1 MPIRPAAQADISAI
15 LNLLDQILRVHY
27 QARPDLFEGQGT
39 KFTEQELLDLL
50 NQADKPV
57 FVYQDDQ
64 GHVLGHLFLE
74 VRTPSHPVQKPVK
87 SCFIEDLCVSE
98 QARGL
103 GIGKQLY
110 TFAKDYAKS
119 QNCYNLTLN
128 VWNANQTATDFYRN
142 LGLTPQQ
149 TQMEEI
155 LD

>member
-1 MPIRPAAQADISAI
+1 MPIRPASPSDIPDI
-15 LNLLDQILRVHY
+15 LSLLDQILKVHH
-27 QARPDLFEGQGT
+27 QARPDLFESQGT
-39 KFTEQELLDLL
+39 KFTHQELLALL
-50 NQADKPV
+50 EQPDKPI
-57 FVYQDDQ
+57 FVYEDHQ
-64 GHVLGHLFLE
+64 GKVLGHLFLE
-74 VRTPSHPVQKPVK
+74 IRTPSHPVRKPVK

-103 GIGKQLY
+103 GIGRKFY
-110 TFAKDYAKS
+110 CFAKDYAKS

-128 VWNANQTATDFYRN
+128 VWNANQTATDFYRK